1 MRLRTIRHRLG
12 HSVPGLPESVRST
25 VTSAEQAH
33 HSTNV
38 FITGFSSMRPG
49 RKLKWDPVKEKFEG
63 EDAADDMPGRIELPP
78 FVIRQLG

>member
-1 MRLRTIRHRLG
+1 
-12 HSVPGLPESVRST
+12 
-25 VTSAEQAH
+25 
-33 HSTNV
+33 
-38 FITGFSSMRPG
+38 MRPG